1 MYSRNTFGSYYPVN
15 SIVHRLNPIIK
26 LINFIIILVLSIIS
40 NSIYIN
46 SFILILVFILILL
59 SYVPFK
65 YYIDTIWSLRY
76 IYILIAFICAYF
88 GTNMQE
94 CIVYLMKITSVV
106 EYLYIITYTTSP
118 SESAYGIEKFL
129 SFFNIFNLPIS
140 LLSFRINLLI
150 RYLPLST
157 SVENKMLKAVSS
169 RGMDYYYTNIFV
181 RMWIS
186 LKLHFNKKRLVK
198 LKNKQIGNT
207 YARRLFSLKRYRT
220 NYRTNKIGFYD
231 IFFLLFHIILIL
243 LYLKDKGVIL

>member
-1 MYSRNTFGSYYPVN
+1 
-15 SIVHRLNPIIK
+15 
-26 LINFIIILVLSIIS
+26 
-40 NSIYIN
+40 
-46 SFILILVFILILL
+46 
-59 SYVPFK
+59 
-65 YYIDTIWSLRY
+65 
-76 IYILIAFICAYF
+76 
-88 GTNMQE
+88 
-94 CIVYLMKITSVV
+94 MKITSVV

>member
-1 MYSRNTFGSYYPVN
+1 
-15 SIVHRLNPIIK
+15 
-26 LINFIIILVLSIIS
+26 
-40 NSIYIN
+40 
-46 SFILILVFILILL
+46 
-59 SYVPFK
+59 
-65 YYIDTIWSLRY
+65 
-76 IYILIAFICAYF
+76 
-88 GTNMQE
+88 
-94 CIVYLMKITSVV
+94 
-106 EYLYIITYTTSP
+106 
-118 SESAYGIEKFL
+118 
-129 SFFNIFNLPIS
+129 
-140 LLSFRINLLI
+140 
-150 RYLPLST
+150 
-157 SVENKMLKAVSS
+157 MLKAVSS

>member
-88 GTNMQE
+88 GTNM
-94 CIVYLMKITSVV
+94 
-106 EYLYIITYTTSP
+106 
-118 SESAYGIEKFL
+118 
-129 SFFNIFNLPIS
+129 
-140 LLSFRINLLI
+140 
-150 RYLPLST
+150 
-157 SVENKMLKAVSS
+157 
-169 RGMDYYYTNIFV
+169 
-181 RMWIS
+181 
-186 LKLHFNKKRLVK
+186 
-198 LKNKQIGNT
+198 
-207 YARRLFSLKRYRT
+207 
-220 NYRTNKIGFYD
+220 
-231 IFFLLFHIILIL
+231 
-243 LYLKDKGVIL
+243 